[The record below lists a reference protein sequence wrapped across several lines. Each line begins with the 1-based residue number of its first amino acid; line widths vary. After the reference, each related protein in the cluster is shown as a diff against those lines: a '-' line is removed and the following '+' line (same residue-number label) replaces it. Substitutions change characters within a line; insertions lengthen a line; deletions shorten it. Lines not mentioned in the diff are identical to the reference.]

1 MSGLIIRLYISCH
14 KNYLLLNRLSNF
26 GQYGLGN
33 SSKARQKNK
42 CASAGAAPDCWSDS
56 AEIVVV
62 RPLKLFARTSG
73 QLDRVLANS
82 MLS

>member
-1 MSGLIIRLYISCH
+1 MRPYNSSH
-14 KNYLLLNRLSNF
+14 KNYLLFNNLSNF
-26 GQYGLGN
+26 GQNGLG
-33 SSKARQKNK
+33 SSSIARQKNK
-42 CASAGAAPDCWSDS
+42 CASVGAAPDCWSDS